1 MQDKKAKQ
9 KLTLAVH
16 KNILVMIAWFAADNV
31 KHILRFGSTCKRFR
45 ECTQSPMVWFYL
57 YAAKGYPINQDLLT
71 SLDLAQKVEERKT
84 IDLKWEY
91 IRQIEEIKVDWEE
104 QYKIQFHKTIQ
115 KKVNKFQNDY
125 SKFFGKNPKRLP
137 K

>member
-1 MQDKKAKQ
+1 
-9 KLTLAVH
+9 
-16 KNILVMIAWFAADNV
+16 
-31 KHILRFGSTCKRFR
+31 
-45 ECTQSPMVWFYL
+45 MVWFYL